1 MERQALNIR
10 SSLVG
15 LVLVCTAHAATLKPE
30 TVNAWQEYMQSA
42 TTKLQAPVSPA
53 SHFLKIDQ
61 DQDWLR
67 NVRMGEV
74 LVTPRTAQGVK
85 KVPSGLIH
93 DWVGTAF
100 IANVTLSG
108 VLSVLRDYDHYE
120 NFYRPTVIHSRTL
133 ETGERNDRFSMVLMN
148 QALFLKAALDSDY
161 RCTYV
166 RLSDRRWYSISES
179 TRIQEIENYGG
190 SGQRALREGEG
201 NGFVWRLF
209 SITRLEERDG
219 GVYIELEAIAL
230 SRDIPTSLRW
240 IVEPIVR
247 RISKNSLTISLRQ
260 TENAVRSGTALTA
273 WNSRRHAVSSY

>member
-1 MERQALNIR
+1 MERQSRNIR
-10 SSLVG
+10 TSLFG
-15 LVLVCTAHAATLKPE
+15 LVLVCTSHAATLKPE
-30 TVNAWQEYMQSA
+30 TVNAWQEYVQSA
-42 TTKLQAPVSPA
+42 TTKLQAPISPA

-74 LVTPRTAQGVK
+74 LVTPGTSQGVK

-93 DWVGTAF
+93 DWAGTAF
-100 IANVTLSG
+100 IANVTLTD
-108 VLSVLRDYDHYE
+108 VLSVLRDYDRYE
-120 NFYRPTVIHSRTL
+120 NFYRPTVVHSRTL
-133 ETGERNDRFSMVLMN
+133 ETQERYDRFSMVLMN

-161 RCTYV
+161 RCAYV

-179 TRIQEIENYGG
+179 TRIQEIENYGV

-201 NGFVWRLF
+201 SGFLWRLF
-209 SITRLEERDG
+209 SITRFEERDG

-240 IVEPIVR
+240 IVEHIVR
-247 RISKNSLTISLRQ
+247 RISRNSLTVSLRQ
-260 TENAVRSGTALTA
+260 TESAVRSGAALRA
-273 WNSRRHAVSSY
+273 WNSRGRVVGSD